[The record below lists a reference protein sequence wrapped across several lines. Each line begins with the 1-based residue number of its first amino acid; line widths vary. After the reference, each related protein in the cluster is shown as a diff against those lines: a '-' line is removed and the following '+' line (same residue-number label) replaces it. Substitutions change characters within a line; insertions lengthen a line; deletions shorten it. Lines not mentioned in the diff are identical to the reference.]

1 MRSELKVIEPLKI
14 DDFKKGI
21 VVPEYEFEGW
31 LKSFDWTWHQLA
43 RNELPPPFTS
53 LADFQL
59 ACICED
65 AGLWVPAFLREPED
79 PDHKDPYNVWD
90 YQLESLRYKGSTLH
104 QCGAEVGKTREII
117 AKCLHKMFTV
127 KNGSGLIGAPM
138 QTHLEEIIEAMT
150 DQFEWNPDLGKCLVK
165 HKKHPHHAFYLT
177 NRFKVDFRPSG
188 HDGEAYRG
196 VHARTFA
203 IKDEASKDKNKKQ
216 WSEFWRA
223 MKPTCY
229 AGIYSV
235 PDGDRETEYY
245 RLSQRAIVCDENKKE
260 EDAEIKTLS
269 EAGSHINNMK
279 LKLFK
284 WSKRLMPDPYW
295 SEDRK
300 KFYIEKFGGEDAP
313 EYQHNVEGEHG
324 DPQHTVFP
332 WHLFKLCIK
341 DIPEYRCLKIL
352 VDTAR
357 GEVIANGYRLDF
369 RMNGNDPTGDPDT
382 LIDDVYNAGDFFK
395 LDDDNNS
402 DFKKLIRSFFNSVS
416 GLKRSGGDFGFS
428 PDPTELLI
436 KNIIGKRE
444 RLVGRLQLKQVTYDQ
459 QCQAI
464 DALDD
469 LYGPKESIS
478 WGTDYGNA
486 GSAVAQDLYGLR
498 IYENKNYEDRLKGF
512 MFESTSNDVNEDGI
526 AIIDSKTGKPA
537 KTTLKELSTK
547 HLTTKMQRQELEYP
561 PDPDI
566 LHAYPNHTAREGKHR
581 IFSKENDHIIDA
593 DRAQKLAQI
602 FNEIEED
609 FIVCGSRVR

>member
-1 MRSELKVIEPLKI
+1 MRSDLKVIEPLKI

-31 LKSFDWTWHQLA
+31 LESFDWTWHQLA
-43 RNELPPPFTS
+43 RGEFPEPFTS

-90 YQLESLRYKGSTLH
+90 YQLESLRYNGSTLH

-150 DQFEWNPDLGKCLVK
+150 DQFEWNPDLGRCLVR
-165 HKKHPHHAFYLT
+165 HKKHPHHAIYLT

-203 IKDEASKDKNKKQ
+203 IKDEAAKDKNKKQ
-216 WSEFWRA
+216 YSEFFRA
-223 MKPTCY
+223 MKPGCY
-229 AGIYSV
+229 AGLYSV
-235 PDGDRETEYY
+235 PDGDRNTEYY
-245 RLSQRAIVCDENKKE
+245 RLSQRAIVGE
-260 EDAEIKTLS
+260 EEEEE
-269 EAGSHINNMK
+269 EAGELESLKDAASHIKNMK
-279 LKLFK
+279 FRLFK
-284 WSKRLMPDPYW
+284 WSKELMPAPYW

-300 KFYIEKFGGEDAP
+300 KFYIETFGGEDAP
-313 EYQHNVEGEHG
+313 EYQHNIKGEHG

-332 WHLFKLCIK
+332 WHLFKLCVK

-352 VDTAR
+352 SDPAQ
-357 GEVIANGYRLDF
+357 GEVIVNGYKIAF
-369 RMNGNDPTGDPDT
+369 RMNGNDPTGDTDT
-382 LIDDVYNAGDFFK
+382 LLDDVYDAGEFFK

-402 DFKKLIRSFFNSVS
+402 NFKKLIRSFFSS
-416 GLKRSGGDFGFS
+416 FPGLKRGGGDFGYS
-428 PDPTELLI
+428 PDPTELLVKSI
-436 KNIIGKRE
+436 VGKRE
-444 RLVGRLQLKQVTYDQ
+444 RLITRLQLKQVTYDQ

-469 LYGPKESIS
+469 LYGSEYIN
-478 WGTDYGNA
+478 WGTDLGNA
-486 GSAVAQDLYGLR
+486 GSAVYDDLCGLK
-498 IYENKNYEDRLKGF
+498 IYEEKGYENRLKGF
-512 MFESTSNDVNEDGI
+512 MFESASDDVDENGEKV
-526 AIIDSKTGKPA
+526 IDAKSGKPVR
-537 KTTLKELSTK
+537 TTMKELSTK
-547 HLTTKMQRQELEYP
+547 HMTKKVQRQESEYP
-561 PDPDI
+561 ADPDI
-566 LHAYPNHTAREGKHR
+566 LHAYPNHTAKEGKHR
-581 IFSKENDHIIDA
+581 IFCKKNDHIIDA

-602 FNEIEED
+602 FNNIEED
-609 FIVCGSRVR
+609 FITCGSRVR